1 MIIAIGKLKDSQNVN
16 FTILLY
22 EPPLPLLSKE
32 GQGWYYYIIFVPV
45 IDKWI

>member
-1 MIIAIGKLKDSQNVN
+1 MIIAIGKLKDSQNMN

-22 EPPLPLLSKE
+22 EPPLPLLGKGSW
-32 GQGWYYYIIFVPV
+32 QYYYIIFVPV